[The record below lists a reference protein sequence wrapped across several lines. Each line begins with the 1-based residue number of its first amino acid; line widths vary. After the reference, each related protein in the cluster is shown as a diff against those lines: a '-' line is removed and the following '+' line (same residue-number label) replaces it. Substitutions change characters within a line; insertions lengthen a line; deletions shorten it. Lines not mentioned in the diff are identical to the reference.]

1 MTMNN
6 IMTYKT
12 PAGEWMEGL
21 PIGNGRLAAM
31 VWGDYKS
38 DILTLNHEWLWRGVQ
53 RNRKP
58 YEGAKYL
65 TEIRDLLK
73 NKEYFKATS
82 MANTFLGGEGGISN
96 IKSRVDAYQV
106 AGELIF
112 IIDNVNDYLKRELDI
127 CTGVS
132 STVRNA
138 GKTKITSEFFA
149 DCVSELLISSWTT
162 DKDFS
167 GDLVFQRVKDNDAV
181 YKYIIKNNRLEF
193 HCIFNGGIE
202 YKVRVDVF
210 TDGNIKALDNGFR
223 VEQAS
228 YIKAL
233 TNIATSVKDM
243 EFELRKYQIQFDEID
258 EAESE
263 IQKCLNAYKD
273 NHIDKFNKLMNKIEF
288 SLEEDCCS
296 DDEMTIDERIQ
307 NVKDGLLDNG
317 ICKLYF
323 DYGRYLLLSSSIC
336 GELPA
341 NLQGKWNDSINPPWD
356 CDYHFN
362 INLQMNYW
370 MAEHCNMPEC
380 AEKLINYVK
389 SFMKSGRE
397 AALKLYGCRGIYLP
411 LQTDAW
417 GISTPESFGWSAWIG
432 AAPWI
437 AQHLWW
443 HYIYSGDKEYLK
455 NTAYEFFVEV
465 TAFYE
470 DYLVEDDDGILQIM
484 PSQSPE
490 NRFHGTGHFPVSIG
504 VSSAMDVQLAY
515 DALNYAVQSAEIL
528 KVDEEK
534 IIKWKQ
540 MQSKLPAFKIGNDG
554 RLLEWNEEMDEV
566 EPGHRHMSHLYG
578 LYPSDLFTPEKRSA
592 QYNAAIKSLESR
604 LSHGG
609 GHTGWS
615 RAWVSCLFARIGDS
629 NRFFE
634 HFTALI
640 KDFATISL
648 LDLHPPGIFQIDGNL
663 GAVSAVIE
671 AIIGYYDGKAHL
683 LRALPEQWKDGY
695 LNGVK
700 LPGGHIV
707 NVEWENKKIRALSV
721 KIGFEEK
728 VVLKYKDE
736 EITIE
741 GKAGEIVCVL

>member
-1 MTMNN
+1 MS
-6 IMTYKT
+6 YKT
-12 PAGEWMEGL
+12 PASEWIEGL

-31 VWGDYKS
+31 VWGDRKS

-53 RNRKP
+53 RNRKV

-65 TEIRDLLK
+65 NEIRDLLK

-82 MANTFLGGEGGISN
+82 MANTFLGGEGGMSG
-96 IKSRVDAYQV
+96 IKGRVDAYQV

-112 IIDNVNDYLKRELDI
+112 RIDNVDDYIQRELDI
-127 CTGVS
+127 STGMA

-138 GKTKITSEFFA
+138 GNTKITSEFFA
-149 DCVSELLISSWTT
+149 DCVSELLMSSWTA

-167 GDLVFQRVKDNDAV
+167 GNLVFQRVEDNDAE
-181 YKYIIKNNRLEF
+181 YKYIVKNNRLEF
-193 HCIFNGGIE
+193 QCVFKGGIE
-202 YKVRVDVF
+202 YRVFIDVF
-210 TDGNIKALDNGFR
+210 TDGKMKALVNGFR
-223 VEQAS
+223 IEHAS
-228 YIKAL
+228 FIKAI
-233 TNIATSVKDM
+233 TNIASSVKDI
-243 EFELRKYQIQFDEID
+243 ESELKKYQIQLAETDEA
-258 EAESE
+258 AESE
-263 IQKCLNAYKD
+263 IIKSLNAYKGK
-273 NHIDKFNKLMNKIEF
+273 HMDKFSKLMNRIEF
-288 SLEEDCCS
+288 SLKEDCS
-296 DDEMTIDERIQ
+296 SNNAEITTDQRIQ
-307 NVKDGLLDNG
+307 NVKDGQLDNG
-317 ICKLYF
+317 IYKLYF

-341 NLQGKWNDSINPPWD
+341 NLQGKWNDRIDPPWD

-370 MAEHCNMPEC
+370 MAEPCNMIES
-380 AEKLINYVK
+380 AEKLISYVK

-417 GISTPESFGWSAWIG
+417 GVSTPEAYGWAVWIG

-443 HYIYSGDKEYLK
+443 HYIYSGDKEYLR
-455 NTAYEFFVEV
+455 NTAYEFFAEV
-465 TAFYE
+465 AAFYE
-470 DYLVEDDDGILQIM
+470 DYLIEDDEGLLQIM

-504 VSSAMDVQLAY
+504 VSAAMDVQLAY
-515 DALNYAVQSAEIL
+515 DALNYAIQSAEML
-528 KVDEEK
+528 KIDEEK
-534 IIKWKQ
+534 VIKWKQ
-540 MQSKLPAFKIGNDG
+540 MQSKLPAFKVGSDG
-554 RLLEWNEEMDEV
+554 RLLEWNEEMDEI
-566 EPGHRHMSHLYG
+566 EPGHRHLSHLYG
-578 LYPSDLFTPEKRSA
+578 LYPSDLFTLEKRPA
-592 QYNAAIKSLESR
+592 QYNASIKSLESR

-634 HFTALI
+634 HFSALI

-648 LDLHPPGIFQIDGNL
+648 LDLHPPGIFQIDGNF

-683 LRALPEQWKDGY
+683 LGALPEQWQDGY
-695 LNGVK
+695 LRGVK

-707 NVEWENKKIRALSV
+707 DMEWENKRIRALSV
-721 KIGFEEK
+721 EIGFEEK
-728 VVLKYKDE
+728 VLFRYEDE
-736 EITIE
+736 EIAVE
-741 GKAGEIVCVL
+741 GNMGEVINVF